1 MRTEPEPRSP
11 WPQSTTFWAGA
22 LLLAAGLLALLDA
35 ARAAVAVTE
44 QFVVPLSG
52 PGAGVAA
59 AVLHAVA
66 LVVAAVGIGGEI
78 GVAGARRWGRV
89 ALITTAVLTAALALE
104 GLPVQDVP
112 PRPVLAAILVAHL
125 LVLLGGLAAGLAV
138 VRARVLSGPA
148 RWALLAA
155 ALLMVLLDAVG
166 STPLAIP
173 PLLTWPSEYLVP
185 AATLLTGLAF
195 LLWGR
200 TEAVKHRARVIHDA
214 W

>member
-11 WPQSTTFWAGA
+11 WPQRTTYWTGA
-22 LLLAAGLLALLDA
+22 LLLAAGLLGLLDA
-35 ARAAVAVTE
+35 GHAAVAVTE

-52 PGAGVAA
+52 PGAAVGA

-66 LVVAAVGIGGEI
+66 LVVAALGIAGEI
-78 GVAGARRWGRV
+78 GVAGALRWGRV
-89 ALITTAVLTAALALE
+89 ALLTTALLGAALALQ
-104 GLPVQDVP
+104 GVLVQDVP
-112 PRPVLAAILVAHL
+112 PPPVSAAISLAYL
-125 LVLLGGLAAGLAV
+125 LVLVGGVAAGLAV

-148 RWALLAA
+148 RWALLAT
-155 ALLMVLLDAVG
+155 ALLMVLLDAAG

-173 PLLTWPSEYLVP
+173 LLLTWPTEYLMP
-185 AATLLTGLAF
+185 AATVLTGLAF